1 MKLQDL
7 LKDLELGKVYT
18 DIDRKPFK
26 VIEKASY
33 EHYKQIG
40 TNKNDGYILHGKDI
54 PIEEAKGKWAV
65 INANDVLN
73 IFPEKVVDTQK
84 EAEKIIENYPIGI
97 PTQREVLSRNPP
109 MPTFNDK
116 EKVTKYS
123 HDLFQARGKLS
134 EAKKILSKNRL
145 TRNDYKTEEDYMN
158 AISESANIEAS
169 FLEINRFIDKERENA
184 HTYIQE

>member
-1 MKLQDL
+1 MNYKENQEE
-7 LKDLELGKVYT
+7 LK
-18 DIDRKPFK
+18 R
-26 VIEKASY
+26 EKAKLRSLLTGHPSTA
-33 EHYKQIG
+33 EAQE
-40 TNKNDGYILHGKDI
+40 ILNLTFT
-54 PIEEAKGKWAV
+54 PFVNWNLEEVNLHLKHV
-65 INANDVLN
+65 YD
-73 IFPEKVVDTQK
+73 FTQK

-97 PTQREVLSRNPP
+97 PTQREVLSQDPP
-109 MPTFNDK
+109 LPTFTDK
-116 EKVTKYS
+116 DKVTKYS

-184 HTYIQE
+184 HTYIQEWC